1 MPVFAVGIPKPGLA
15 AAASAGITFLDN
27 NECRYGGEMVSG
39 TDLPAVLLST
49 GIGVAIIGALVGL
62 LVWDARRR
70 KSPSVLLDVIAAM
83 ARIWV
88 AIVLVGAVFLIV
100 RGVSSATYDI
110 AAMPIETVWPT
121 NLPCQTGDYEP
132 TGATELYCAGTDSAR
147 ATVGGLDGG
156 LRALLSA
163 GDVLSLLVIGVPG
176 LVIAVL
182 SQRAIDGPAFAAR
195 TSRWLLISAII
206 VLVAGTLGALFT
218 DVGSTLV
225 AQQVLP
231 APGTDAAVAAGRTF
245 SIVPPAWPLG
255 VALGMGALS
264 VIFRQGARLQRETE
278 GLV

>member
-1 MPVFAVGIPKPGLA
+1 
-15 AAASAGITFLDN
+15 
-27 NECRYGGEMVSG
+27 MVSG

-49 GIGVAIIGALVGL
+49 AIGIAIMGALVGL

-88 AIVLVGAVFLIV
+88 AIVILGSAFLII

-110 AAMPIETVWPT
+110 AAMPIEMAWPAD
-121 NLPCQTGDYEP
+121 LPCQTSGYEP
-132 TGATELYCAGTDSAR
+132 IGATELYCARTDSAH
-147 ATVGGLDGG
+147 ATVDGLDGG

-163 GDVLSLLVIGVPG
+163 GEVLSLLVVGVPG

-182 SQRAIDGPAFAAR
+182 SQRALDGPAFAAR
-195 TSRWLLISAII
+195 TSRWLLISAVI
-206 VLVAGTLGALFT
+206 VLVAGTLGALLT

-225 AQQVLP
+225 AQRVLP
-231 APGTDAAVAAGRTF
+231 APGTDAAVTAGRTF
-245 SIVPPAWPLG
+245 SIVPPVWPLG
-255 VALGMGALS
+255 VALGLGALS